1 MIKSI
6 WQIFNLRNIFVVL
19 IYLIF
24 KNNKDGTYRTYE
36 IKEESMEPSLYEGD
50 YVLAS
55 KFTDSPSR
63 GDIVVYEYETKN
75 IEIVK
80 RIIGLPG
87 ETISSK
93 EGQIN
98 INDENNLND
107 GAASILLDS
116 TFYSQAKLKSNQS
129 YQ

>member
-6 WQIFNLRNIFVVL
+6 GQIFNLRNIFVVL

-55 KFTDSPSR
+55 NLQILPH
-63 GDIVVYEYETKN
+63 VET
-75 IEIVK
+75 
-80 RIIGLPG
+80 
-87 ETISSK
+87 
-93 EGQIN
+93 
-98 INDENNLND
+98 
-107 GAASILLDS
+107 
-116 TFYSQAKLKSNQS
+116 
-129 YQ
+129 

>member
-6 WQIFNLRNIFVVL
+6 GQIFNLRNIFVVL

-98 INDENNLND
+98 INDEKIND
-107 GAASILLDS
+107 PW
-116 TFYSQAKLKSNQS
+116 
-129 YQ
+129 